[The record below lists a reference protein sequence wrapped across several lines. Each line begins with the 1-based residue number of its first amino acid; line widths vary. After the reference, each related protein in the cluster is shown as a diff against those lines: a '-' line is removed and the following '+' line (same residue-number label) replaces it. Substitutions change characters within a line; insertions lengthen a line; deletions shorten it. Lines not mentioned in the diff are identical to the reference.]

1 MLLKIRYFLCSRPLQ
16 GISRI
21 FIKKY
26 YEATFDFD
34 VKSGF
39 ALLTVLTLCGKL
51 VIINSAVNKK
61 LTVNSHST
69 IGLLLLTKPMV
80 GVFFS
85 PNNLY

>member
-1 MLLKIRYFLCSRPLQ
+1 M
-16 GISRI
+16 
-21 FIKKY
+21 
-26 YEATFDFD
+26 T
-34 VKSGF
+34 
-39 ALLTVLTLCGKL
+39 LTLCGKL
-51 VIINSAVNKK
+51 AIINSAINKN